1 MTSKIHQIQ
10 PQKQNVNVRRHNEI
24 QLQRKLRL
32 ASYVP
37 APRLIKGFRN
47 HPRLVEVPC
56 KSNPTVQTP
65 QAIKD

>member
-1 MTSKIHQIQ
+1 MIQ
-10 PQKQNVNVRRHNEI
+10 LKQRVNVRDYNKQVRK
-24 QLQRKLRL
+24 RKLRL
-32 ASYVP
+32 ASYVS
-37 APRLIKGFRN
+37 APRLIKGYHN